1 MKQIKTARENI
12 IVVEVPSN
20 SFGYDIQNYTTK
32 QELIYMIDLDDLDV
46 EECTGDETLITKE
59 LPLAKDYKILGKI
72 DHGVIDFDC
81 SEFCY
86 SHNDLGK
93 TWYQDYTKY
102 LGGGW
107 FLNKNDSFLS
117 LLRSHGIDPSKGKFV
132 VLLINSQTKSS

>member
-59 LPLAKDYKILGKI
+59 LPLAKDY
-72 DHGVIDFDC
+72 
-81 SEFCY
+81 
-86 SHNDLGK
+86 
-93 TWYQDYTKY
+93 TKY